1 MSKTMG
7 FWNPSKQQVAVIPA
21 VWDETVRAKQRELLI
36 AQGYLQVDNYRVPR
50 SQMPF
55 AFVSE
60 HFEVVD
66 GAVEQ
71 TIVETP
77 RKVRLSQ
84 DKLLRHPAIR
94 ARLDHLMGLLSGD
107 SDLANWWANDMCYL
121 RGSPVAKKAMAA
133 FDLSQD
139 EMEKIVRECLK

>member
-1 MSKTMG
+1 MSKTIG
-7 FWNPSKQQVAVIPA
+7 FWNPSLQKVAVIPA
-21 VWDETVRAKQRELLI
+21 AWDETFRLKQREILMK
-36 AQGYLQVDNYRVPR
+36 QGYLPVDNYRVPR

-55 AFVSE
+55 AFVSD
-60 HFEVVD
+60 HFEIVD
-66 GAVEQ
+66 GTVVQ
-71 TIVETP
+71 TICETP

-84 DKLLRHPAIR
+84 DKLLRHPAVRSRIE
-94 ARLDHLMGLLSGD
+94 HLMASLS
-107 SDLANWWANDMCYL
+107 SDEELIDWWANDMCYL

>member
-21 VWDETVRAKQRELLI
+21 AWDETVRAKQRELLI
-36 AQGYLQVDNYRVPR
+36 AQGYLPVDNYRVPR

-71 TIVETP
+71 AIVETP

-94 ARLDHLMGLLSGD
+94 ARLDHLMELLSGD
-107 SDLANWWANDMCYL
+107 ADLANWWANDMCYL
-121 RGSPVAKKAMAA
+121 RGSPVAKKAMSV
-133 FDLSQD
+133 FDLSQ
-139 EMEKIVRECLK
+139 EQMEKIVLECKA

>member
-21 VWDETVRAKQRELLI
+21 AWDETVRAKQRELLI
-36 AQGYLQVDNYRVPR
+36 AQGYLPVDNYRVPR

-66 GAVEQ
+66 GTVVQ
-71 TIVETP
+71 TICETP

-84 DKLLRHPAIR
+84 DKLLRNQAIR

-121 RGSPVAKKAMAA
+121 RGSPVAKKAMSV
-133 FDLSQD
+133 FDLTQ
-139 EMEKIVRECLK
+139 EQMEKIVLECKA